1 MYYRNYAYYF
11 ILLIFNICIF
21 RSVRRSFRV
30 ISYRKKKK
38 EKKRNNSGELS
49 VAKANIEGNDEARTL
64 QGMIIFNC

>member
-1 MYYRNYAYYF
+1 M
-11 ILLIFNICIF
+11 LFNIYVF

-38 EKKRNNSGELS
+38 EKKRNNSGDLS

-64 QGMIIFNC
+64 QGMIRLHC